1 MGCSMLILPP
11 ETWESAAIA
20 MLSVVAGLALL
31 LAHAHA
37 LLPAHALRCDHAAR
51 VHRPSACVWRALRAS
66 PLRLSAAGG
75 DSGSGDSVGDELEA
89 ALRKALSEMP
99 AQEMIDSDRRL
110 LDGLVDEAQ
119 ANDLSA
125 SMSALDREL
134 ASVQEAMDSKIDSKL
149 RDLEGETMR
158 KIDAAVEE
166 LRKGRTK
173 LDPKE
178 GSWEAADAAAAAE
191 RAAGALGAA
200 LPPGALV
207 VVAGGGSA
215 LGREL
220 LSVLGQGEA
229 PFALRSLELDAPPG

>member
-1 MGCSMLILPP
+1 
-11 ETWESAAIA
+11 
-20 MLSVVAGLALL
+20 
-31 LAHAHA
+31 
-37 LLPAHALRCDHAAR
+37 
-51 VHRPSACVWRALRAS
+51 
-66 PLRLSAAGG
+66 
-75 DSGSGDSVGDELEA
+75 
-89 ALRKALSEMP
+89 
-99 AQEMIDSDRRL
+99 
-110 LDGLVDEAQ
+110 
-119 ANDLSA
+119 
-125 SMSALDREL
+125 
-134 ASVQEAMDSKIDSKL
+134 
-149 RDLEGETMR
+149 MR